1 MPDIAEPDM
10 ARRTAA
16 RVLRASGWRKRWA
29 VLGLAALLALA
40 CAAVSA
46 NTSAGATASAAGG
59 SELDARVERLAT
71 QLRCL
76 VCDNQ
81 TIADSDAQ
89 LARDLKA
96 VVREQLAAGRS
107 EDDVL
112 AFLTQRYGDFV
123 LYKPPLRAGTW
134 PLWFGP
140 FVLLGGGLWWLWRT
154 LRRQQEG
161 RA

>member
-1 MPDIAEPDM
+1 MPDVTGRDA

-16 RVLRASGWRKRWA
+16 RALRGSGWRKRWA
-29 VLGLAALLALA
+29 VLGLTALLALA

-46 NTSAGATASAAGG
+46 TPAAGVPAGAGG
-59 SELDARVERLAT
+59 AELDARVERLAT

-134 PLWFGP
+134 PLWF
-140 FVLLGGGLWWLWRT
+140 
-154 LRRQQEG
+154 
-161 RA
+161 